1 MRNLLKKVLIVFFVI
16 IALGSLSSLFHG
28 DEEPQSSTTE
38 EKVARIELS
47 DDELTI

>member
-1 MRNLLKKVLIVFFVI
+1 MREVVKKILIAVCVVV
-16 IALGSLSSLFHG
+16 ALGSLSSLFHG
-28 DEEPQSSTTE
+28 DEEPQSSTTG